1 MASLFPYRDINVHA
15 SSTHYAF
22 TSPSNPSAPTLVVDR
37 PSGHIWLSD
46 KPVTGAKRVTSIA
59 GILGMIRLRL
69 GPLGVEFAYVL
80 VTSPTNLVL
89 EFTDK
94 YLIVIT
100 KAAQVGR
107 IKEHPVYR
115 IQATEFLPLREKPLH
130 DSDEDTYMQLL
141 TTHLKTAPMY
151 FSYSFDLT
159 NTFQRQVH
167 ADQSLPL
174 WQRADSRFFW
184 NRYISS
190 DLIDLSSTHPAINP
204 YILPIMFGMMSIT
217 ATAIKSTPLSF
228 ILITR
233 RSRFRAGTRYFSR
246 GIDENGNVSN
256 FNETEQIVITGSVGA
271 GYDKNTVSQ
280 EKQQV
285 QIMSYVQTRG
295 SVPVF
300 WAEVNNLKFVPRLL
314 VRSIDP
320 AAAAVKHFSEQV
332 RLYGDN
338 YCVNLVNQTG
348 REKNV
353 KEAYESVIRSIV
365 SNPIEGEKASA
376 RTEEQFRAI
385 EPTEHRSI
393 VDRVHYIFFD
403 FHHEC
408 RGLKWHRALLLLDQ
422 MTDAL
427 EKQQYFHAA
436 EDPAGLTVK
445 NAQTS
450 VVRTNC
456 MDCLDRT
463 NVIQSM
469 LGKFF
474 LTKQLLELGV
484 LKQTEKIENFP
495 AFDFIFRNIWA
506 DNADVVSRAYSGT
519 GALKTDFTRTGK
531 RTASGAL
538 QDGVNSL
545 TRYYL
550 NNFADGPRQD
560 AYDLFLGNYLPATS
574 GITSSMMF
582 VDRRPVFIQSIPY
595 ILLGSLVFLFAAL
608 FTTSDPA
615 AIYAL
620 RFFIGISVLVV
631 LWCGFFVKNHGMLYV
646 NWPKLNNLNWA
657 NEGYN
662 DAMGKV
668 AKDRVVGRWVARH
681 ERGASSIRLMHLE
694 EGKKRI
700 E

>member
-1 MASLFPYRDINVHA
+1 MASLFPYRDINIHA
-15 SSTHYAF
+15 SATHYAF

-46 KPVTGAKRVTSIA
+46 KPMTGGKRVTSIA

-69 GPLGVEFAYVL
+69 
-80 VTSPTNLVL
+80 
-89 EFTDK
+89 DK

-107 IKEHPVYR
+107 INEHAVYK

-130 DSDEDTYMQLL
+130 DTDEDTYMQLL
-141 TTHLKTAPMY
+141 TTHLRTGPMY

-184 NRYISS
+184 NRHVSS
-190 DLIDLSSTHPAINP
+190 DLIDLSSASPAINP
-204 YILPIMFGMMSIT
+204 YILPVIFGMMSIT

-228 ILITR
+228 IVITR

-256 FNETEQIVITGSVGA
+256 FNETEQIIITGSVGTGLA
-271 GYDKNTVSQ
+271 GYDKTASQ

-300 WAEVNNLKFVPRLL
+300 WAEVNNLKFVPKLL
-314 VRSIDP
+314 IRNIDP
-320 AAAAVKHFSEQV
+320 AAAATKHFAEQV

-338 YCVNLVNQTG
+338 YCVNLVNQSG

-353 KEAYESVIRSIV
+353 KEAYEGVIRSIV
-365 SNPIEGEKASA
+365 SSPLEGEKASL

-385 EPTEHRSI
+385 EPTQQKSI
-393 VDRVHYIFFD
+393 VDHVHYIFFD

-422 MTDAL
+422 LGDAL
-427 EKQQYFHAA
+427 EKQQYFHAT
-436 EDPAGLTVK
+436 EGHAGLTVK

-463 NVIQSM
+463 NVVQSM
-469 LGKFF
+469 LARWT
-474 LTKQLLELGV
+474 LNRQLVDLGV
-484 LKQTEKIENFP
+484 LNQGETIEQYA
-495 AFDFIFRNIWA
+495 AFEFLFRNVWA

-531 RTASGAL
+531 RTTNGAL
-538 QDGVNSL
+538 ADGVNSL

-550 NNFADGPRQD
+550 NNFMDGPRQD
-560 AYDLFLGNYLPATS
+560 AYDLFLGTYLPATS
-574 GITSSMMF
+574 GITSSLMF
-582 VDRRPVFIQSIPY
+582 VDRRPVFIQSVPY
-595 ILLGSLVFLFAAL
+595 ILLGALIFLIAAM
-608 FTTSDPA
+608 FTTSDPST
-615 AIYAL
+615 ILAL
-620 RFFIGISVLVV
+620 RIFIGLSLLIVV
-631 LWCGFFVKNHGMLYV
+631 WAGIFIKNHGMLFV
-646 NWPKLNNLNWA
+646 NWPKLNNLSWA
-657 NEGYN
+657 NEGYS
-662 DAMGKV
+662 DALGKV
-668 AKDRVVGRWVARH
+668 AKDKLIGKWVARH
-681 ERGASSIRLMHLE
+681 ERGASSIRLIHLE

>member
-1 MASLFPYRDINVHA
+1 MNSLFPYRDINIHA
-15 SSTHYAF
+15 SPAHYAF

-46 KPVTGAKRVTSIA
+46 KPITGAKRVTSIA

-69 GPLGVEFAYVL
+69 
-80 VTSPTNLVL
+80 
-89 EFTDK
+89 DK

-100 KAAQVGR
+100 KAVQVGR
-107 IKEHPVYR
+107 IKEHAVYK

-130 DSDEDTYMQLL
+130 DSDEDTYLQLL
-141 TTHLKTAPMY
+141 TTHLRTGPMY

-159 NTFQRQVH
+159 NTFQRQLY
-167 ADQSLPL
+167 ADESLPL
-174 WQRADSRFFW
+174 WQRADNRFFW

-190 DLIDLSSTHPAINP
+190 DLIDLCSTNPAVNP
-204 YILPIMFGMMSIT
+204 YVLPVMFGMMSIT
-217 ATAIKSTPLSF
+217 ATAVKSTPVSF

-246 GIDENGNVSN
+246 GVDENGNVSN
-256 FNETEQIVITGSVGA
+256 FNETEQIIITESVGTKSVGFDPTTA
-271 GYDKNTVSQ
+271 SQ
-280 EKQQV
+280 QKPA
-285 QIMSYVQTRG
+285 QIVAYVQTRG
-295 SVPVF
+295 SVPVY

-314 VRSIDP
+314 IRSVDP
-320 AAAAVKHFSEQV
+320 AASAVKHFSEQV

-353 KEAYESVIRSIV
+353 KEAYEGVVRTIL
-365 SNPIEGEKASA
+365 SNPVEGEKAST

-393 VDRVHYIFFD
+393 VDHVHYIFFD

-408 RGLKWHRALLLLDQ
+408 RNLKWHRALLLLDQ
-422 MTDAL
+422 LGDAL
-427 EKQQYFHAA
+427 EKQQYFHGY
-436 EDPAGLTVK
+436 EESGRLTAR
-445 NAQTS
+445 NSQTS

-463 NVIQSM
+463 NVVQSM
-469 LGKFF
+469 LARWTLNRQLVDLGILNAGETFEQFAAFEF
-474 LTKQLLELGV
+474 L
-484 LKQTEKIENFP
+484 
-495 AFDFIFRNIWA
+495 FRNVWA

-531 RTASGAL
+531 RTINGAL
-538 QDGVNSL
+538 ADGVNSL

-550 NNFADGPRQD
+550 NNFQDGPRQD
-560 AYDLFLGNYLPATS
+560 AYDLFLGSYIPATS
-574 GITSSMMF
+574 GITSSLMF
-582 VDRRPVFIQSIPY
+582 VDRRPIFIQSVPY
-595 ILLGSLVFLFAAL
+595 ILLGALVFLIAAM
-608 FTTSDPA
+608 FTTSGPST
-615 AIYAL
+615 IVAL
-620 RFFIGISVLVV
+620 RFFIGLSLAIFIWSGV
-631 LWCGFFVKNHGMLYV
+631 FVKNHGMLYV
-646 NWPKLNNLNWA
+646 NWPKLNNLTWA

-662 DAMGKV
+662 DALGKV
-668 AKDRVVGRWVARH
+668 AKDKIIGKWVARH

>member
-1 MASLFPYRDINVHA
+1 MAALYPYRDINIHA
-15 SSTHYAF
+15 SATHYAF

-37 PSGHIWLSD
+37 PSGHIWTSD
-46 KPVTGAKRVTSIA
+46 KPMTGGKRVTSIA

-69 GPLGVEFAYVL
+69 
-80 VTSPTNLVL
+80 
-89 EFTDK
+89 DK
-94 YLIVIT
+94 YIIVIT

-107 IKEHPVYR
+107 IKEHPVYK

-130 DSDEDTYMQLL
+130 DTDEDTYMQLL
-141 TTHLKTAPMY
+141 TTHLRTGPMY

-159 NTFQRQVH
+159 NTFQRQLH
-167 ADQSLPL
+167 ADQNLSL
-174 WQRADSRFFW
+174 WQRADTRFFW

-190 DLIDLSSTHPAINP
+190 DLIDLSSTNPAVNP
-204 YILPIMFGMMSIT
+204 YILPVIFGMMSIT
-217 ATAIKSTPLSF
+217 ATAIKATPLSF

-256 FNETEQIVITGSVGA
+256 FNETEQIIITGSVGA
-271 GYDKNTVSQ
+271 GPVGYDRASASQ

-300 WAEVNNLKFVPRLL
+300 WAEINNLRFVPKLL
-314 VRSIDP
+314 IRNIDP
-320 AAAAVKHFSEQV
+320 APAATKHFAEQV
-332 RLYGDN
+332 RIYGDN

-353 KEAYESVIRSIV
+353 KEAYEGVIRTILA
-365 SNPIEGEKASA
+365 NPIEGEKASL
-376 RTEEQFRAI
+376 RSEEQFRAI
-385 EPTEHRSI
+385 EPTKRRSI
-393 VDRVHYIFFD
+393 LDRVHYIFFD

-408 RGLKWHRALLLLDQ
+408 RNLKWHRALLLLDQ
-422 MTDAL
+422 LGDAL
-427 EKQQYFHAA
+427 EQQKYFHAT
-436 EDPAGLTVK
+436 EGPAGLTVK

-463 NVIQSM
+463 NVVQSM
-469 LGKFF
+469 LARWT
-474 LTKQLLELGV
+474 LSRQLIQLGV
-484 LKQTEKIENFP
+484 LNEGEAIEQYA
-495 AFDFIFRNIWA
+495 AFEYLFRNVWA
-506 DNADVVSRAYSGT
+506 DNANVVSCAYSGT

-531 RTASGAL
+531 RTANGMLA
-538 QDGVNSL
+538 DGINSL

-550 NNFADGPRQD
+550 NNFLDGPRQD
-560 AYDLFLGNYLPATS
+560 AYDLFLGTYLPATS
-574 GITSSMMF
+574 GITSSLMF
-582 VDRRPVFIQSIPY
+582 VDRRPIFIQSVPY
-595 ILLGSLVFLFAAL
+595 ILLGSLIFFLIAV
-608 FTTSDPA
+608 FTTSQPST
-615 AIYAL
+615 IVAL
-620 RFFIGISVLVV
+620 RFFIGLSL
-631 LWCGFFVKNHGMLYV
+631 LLFVWAVIFIKNHGMLYV
-646 NWPKLNNLNWA
+646 NWPKLNNLAWA

-668 AKDRVVGRWVARH
+668 SKDKLIGKWVARH

>member
-1 MASLFPYRDINVHA
+1 MPSLFPYRDINIHA
-15 SSTHYAF
+15 SPTQYAF
-22 TSPSNPSAPTLVVDR
+22 TSPSDPSAPTLVVDR

-46 KPVTGAKRVTSIA
+46 KPANGAKRVTSIA

-69 GPLGVEFAYVL
+69 
-80 VTSPTNLVL
+80 
-89 EFTDK
+89 DK

-100 KAAQVGR
+100 KAVQVGR
-107 IKEHPVYR
+107 IKEHPVYK

-141 TTHLKTAPMY
+141 VTHLKTAPLY

-174 WQRADSRFFW
+174 WQRADTRFFW

-190 DLIDLSSTHPAINP
+190 DLIDLCSSNPNVNP
-204 YILPIMFGMMSIT
+204 YILPVMFGMMSIT

-228 ILITR
+228 IVISR

-256 FNETEQIVITGSVGA
+256 FNETEQIVVTGSVGA
-271 GYDKNTVSQ
+271 AYDRATASQ

-285 QIMSYVQTRG
+285 QVVSYVQTRG

-300 WAEVNNLKFVPRLL
+300 WAEVNNLKFIPRLL
-314 VRSIDP
+314 IRSIDP
-320 AAAAVKHFSEQV
+320 TTAAMKHFAEQV
-332 RLYGDN
+332 RLYGDV

-353 KEAYESVIRSIV
+353 KEAYEGVVRSLV
-365 SNPIEGEKASA
+365 SNPVEGQKASA
-376 RTEEQFRAI
+376 RTDEQFHAI
-385 EPTEHRSI
+385 EPTDLRS
-393 VDRVHYIFFD
+393 VADRVHYIFFD

-408 RGLKWHRALLLLDQ
+408 RNMKWHRALLLLDQ
-422 MTDAL
+422 MGEAL
-427 EKQQYFHAA
+427 EAQKYYHAT
-436 EDPAGLTVK
+436 EGPAGLTVM

-450 VVRTNC
+450 VVRSNC

-469 LGKFF
+469 LAKWT
-474 LTKQLLELGV
+474 LNRQLVDLGI
-484 LKQTEKIENFP
+484 LSQGETIEQFS
-495 AFDFIFRNIWA
+495 AFEYIFRNVWA
-506 DNADVVSRAYSGT
+506 DNADVVSKAYSGT

-531 RTASGAL
+531 RTANGNLA
-538 QDGVNSL
+538 DGVNSL

-550 NNFADGPRQD
+550 NNFQDGPRQD

-574 GITSSMMF
+574 GITSSLMF
-582 VDRRPVFIQSIPY
+582 ADRRPVFIQSVPY
-595 ILLGSLVFLFAAL
+595 ILLGSFIFLIAAI
-608 FTTSDPA
+608 FTTSDPST
-615 AIYAL
+615 IYAL
-620 RFFIGISVLVV
+620 RFFIALAVSIAAWSGI
-631 LWCGFFVKNHGMLYV
+631 FIKNHGMLYV
-646 NWPKLNNLNWA
+646 NWPKLTNLAWA
-657 NEGYN
+657 NDGYN
-662 DAMGKV
+662 EALGKI
-668 AKDRVVGRWVARH
+668 AKDKMIGRWVARH
-681 ERGASSIRLMHLE
+681 ERGASSIRLGHLE

>member
-1 MASLFPYRDINVHA
+1 MTSLFPYRDINIHA
-15 SSTHYAF
+15 AATYYAF

-37 PSGHIWLSD
+37 PSGHIWFSN
-46 KPVTGAKRVTSIA
+46 KPMTGGKRVTSIA

-69 GPLGVEFAYVL
+69 
-80 VTSPTNLVL
+80 
-89 EFTDK
+89 DK

-100 KAAQVGR
+100 KATQVGR
-107 IKEHPVYR
+107 IKEHPVYK
-115 IQATEFLPLREKPLH
+115 IQATEFLPLREKKLH
-130 DSDEDTYMQLL
+130 DSDEDNYMRLL
-141 TTHLKTAPMY
+141 TTHLRTGPMY

-167 ADQSLPL
+167 ADQSIPL
-174 WQRADSRFFW
+174 WQRADTRFFW
-184 NRYISS
+184 NRYLSS
-190 DLIDLSSTHPAINP
+190 DLIDLSSTSPAVNP
-204 YILPIMFGMMSIT
+204 YILPVIFGMMSIT
-217 ATAIKSTPLSF
+217 ATAIKSTPISF

-271 GYDKNTVSQ
+271 GFDKSTASQ
-280 EKQQV
+280 EKQLV

-300 WAEVNNLKFVPRLL
+300 WAEVNNLKFVPKLL
-314 VRSIDP
+314 IRNVDP
-320 AAAAVKHFSEQV
+320 AKAAIKHFAEQV

-338 YCVNLVNQTG
+338 YCVNLVNQSG

-353 KEAYESVIRSIV
+353 KDAYESVLRNIV
-365 SNPIEGEKASA
+365 TNPIESEQAGL
-376 RTEEQFRAI
+376 RTEELLRVI
-385 EPTEHRSI
+385 EPSEQRNILDHVRY
-393 VDRVHYIFFD
+393 VYFD

-408 RGLKWHRALLLLDQ
+408 RGLKFHRALLLLDKLGE
-422 MTDAL
+422 AL
-427 EKQQYFHAA
+427 EKQKYFYAT
-436 EDPAGLTVK
+436 EGPGGLTVK
-445 NAQTS
+445 DAQTS

-463 NVIQSM
+463 NVVQGM
-469 LGKFF
+469 LARWT
-474 LTKQLLELGV
+474 LNKQLVELGI
-484 LKQTEKIENFP
+484 LNEGETIDQYPTFEFL
-495 AFDFIFRNIWA
+495 FRNVWA
-506 DNADVVSRAYSGT
+506 DNADVVSCAYSGT

-531 RTASGAL
+531 RTVNGAIS
-538 QDGVNSL
+538 DGINSL

-550 NNFADGPRQD
+550 NNFQDGPRQD
-560 AYDLFLGNYLPATS
+560 AYDLFLGTYLPATS
-574 GITSSMMF
+574 GIVSSLMF

-595 ILLGSLVFLFAAL
+595 ILLGALIFLFAAM
-608 FTTSDPA
+608 FTNTESSSVYP
-615 AIYAL
+615 L
-620 RFFIGISVLVV
+620 RFFIGLSSLIAI
-631 LWCGFFVKNHGMLYV
+631 WCAFFIKNHGMLYV
-646 NWPKLNNLNWA
+646 NWPKLNNLTWA

-662 DAMGKV
+662 DALGKV
-668 AKDRVVGRWVARH
+668 AKDRLIGKWVARH